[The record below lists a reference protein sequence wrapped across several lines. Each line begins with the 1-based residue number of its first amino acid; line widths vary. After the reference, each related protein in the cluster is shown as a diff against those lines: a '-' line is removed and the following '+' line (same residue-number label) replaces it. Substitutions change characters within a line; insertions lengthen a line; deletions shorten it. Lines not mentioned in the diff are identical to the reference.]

1 MSLSSTA
8 RQSSTPNS
16 AHAEGFKSQLIP
28 HILVGMALGLVL
40 LLIYRPGLSGGFLFD
55 DFANLPALGRYG
67 PVVDFN
73 GLLRYLTSGIADPSG
88 RPVAMLSFLLDAN
101 DWPAEPWSFKR
112 TNLVIHVLNALTL
125 YVVLL
130 RLGILAGLREAAA
143 RDASALAA
151 ALWALHPLWV
161 STVLYVVQRHA
172 MLATLFVLLGV
183 WTWLAA
189 QQRFC
194 AGRNRAGW
202 ALALASVLGF
212 GTLAGLSKPNGFL
225 LPLLLLVLHWI
236 FFCRTRKSTLRRP
249 EVLALLV
256 LPSLVIV
263 GGLLL
268 AGFADPPENRP
279 WTIAERL
286 LTQPRVIAA
295 YLGQLFL
302 PSVYSGGVFAD
313 DFLAS
318 RGLLDPPETLY
329 SLVFILALVGASLA
343 LSRRAPIWASAALF
357 YLAGH
362 VLESTVVPLELY
374 FEHRNYLPATLLF
387 WPFAV
392 LLTKSGPALKWRR
405 LGAVGLL
412 VLLGLLTLARASLW
426 GQPLQLALMWAND
439 LPDSARAQ
447 TNAAAMLIDTG
458 RADLAIERL
467 TPQLQRKPAE
477 VQFAITLMNAH
488 CLVGRVEAPMLA
500 ATASALSAT
509 GIGVDVAHQWLIGVL
524 KKSESAPCRW
534 LDDASATA
542 LVAAVHEH
550 PKRDQEIESRLARS
564 EAYLLLRQR
573 RCESAVVA
581 FNRRLDI
588 QRRPE
593 AALEQTGQLAT
604 HCGPDFGLRHL
615 LHYRNGGPL
624 GGEPPQTPIL
634 RLRDVLMRH
643 QRYWEPE
650 FERLEAVLRQDIAA
664 NGTAMKG
671 EPD

>member
-1 MSLSSTA
+1 MRSSAAARLPRPRAAQPAGPA
-8 RQSSTPNS
+8 RQFLT
-16 AHAEGFKSQLIP
+16 
-28 HILVGMALGLVL
+28 HILVVVALAAVL
-40 LLIYRPGLSGGFLFD
+40 LVVYRPGLSGGFLFD

-67 PVVDFN
+67 PVVDVN

-88 RPVAMLSFLLDAN
+88 RPVAMLSFLVDAN
-101 DWPAEPWSFKR
+101 NWPAEPWPFKR
-112 TNLVIHVLNALTL
+112 TSLVLHVLNATVL
-125 YVVLL
+125 YAVLL
-130 RLGILAGLREAAA
+130 RLGVLAGMREASA

-151 ALWALHPLWV
+151 AFWALHPLWV

-172 MLATLFVLLGV
+172 LLATLFVLLGI

-189 QQRFC
+189 QQRFRD
-194 AGRNRAGW
+194 GRKRAGW
-202 ALALASVLGF
+202 LLALASVLGF

-225 LPLLLLVLHWI
+225 LPLLLLVLHWS
-236 FFCRTRKSTLRRP
+236 FFCRTGKHAPRRP
-249 EVLALLV
+249 EVLLLLV
-256 LPSLVIV
+256 LPSLIII

-268 AGFADPPENRP
+268 AGFADPPEDRP
-279 WTIAERL
+279 WTLAERL

-313 DFLAS
+313 DFLVS
-318 RGLLDPPETLY
+318 RGLLNPPDTLF
-329 SLVFILALVGASLA
+329 SLAFILALAGASLA
-343 LSRRAPIWASAALF
+343 LSRRSPIWASAFLF

-362 VLESTVVPLELY
+362 VLESTVLPLELY
-374 FEHRNYLPATLLF
+374 FEHRNYLPAALLF

-392 LLTKSGPALKWRR
+392 QLTKLGPALKWRC

-426 GQPLQLALMWAND
+426 GQPLQSALMWARD

-447 TNAAAMLIDTG
+447 TNAAAMLIDVG
-458 RADLAIERL
+458 RADLAIELL

-488 CLVGRVEAPMLA
+488 CLSGKVEAPLLA
-500 ATASALSAT
+500 TTAKALSAT
-509 GIGVDVAHQWLIGVL
+509 GIGVDVAHLWLIGVL

-542 LVAAVHEH
+542 LVAAVRDH
-550 PKRDQEIESRLARS
+550 PRRDQEIESRLARS

-573 RCESAVVA
+573 RCESAVAA

-593 AALEQTGQLAT
+593 AALEQIGQLAT
-604 HCGPDFGLRHL
+604 HCGPDSGLRHL
-615 LHYRNGGPL
+615 LHYRRGGPL
-624 GGEPPQTPIL
+624 GGEPAHTPIL
-634 RLRDVLMRH
+634 RLRDVLMQH
-643 QRYWEPE
+643 QRYWDLE
-650 FERLEAVLRQDIAA
+650 FERLEAVLREDMAA
-664 NGTAMKG
+664 GRAA
-671 EPD
+671 